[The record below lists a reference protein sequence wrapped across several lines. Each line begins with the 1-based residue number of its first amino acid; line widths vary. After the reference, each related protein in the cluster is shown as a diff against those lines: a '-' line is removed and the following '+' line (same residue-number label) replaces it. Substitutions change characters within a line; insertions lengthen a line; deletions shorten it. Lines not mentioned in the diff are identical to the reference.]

1 MSPVQPSSP
10 ASFNYS
16 SPQVGNNLFDIP
28 MFSRFDGVQIPL
40 EHESFH
46 SSYSSLHGWAGDA
59 FGKGDQ
65 PLSHTAPSYIPPS
78 AGAGGFMKDA
88 FGVAA
93 GVDWRSLVGASMA
106 QDLAF
111 APPNNTRDLEGGQFY
126 PENSQSFSC
135 LPGNTPFV
143 F

>member
-16 SPQVGNNLFDIP
+16 NPQVGNNPLEIS
-28 MFSRFDGVQIPL
+28 MFSRFDGDPY

-46 SSYSSLHGWAGDA
+46 SSYSSLNGWAGDA

-65 PLSHTAPSYIPPS
+65 PLSHVAPSYFLPS

-88 FGVAA
+88 FGVAT
-93 GVDWRSLVGASMA
+93 GVHWRGLVGASMV
-106 QDLAF
+106 QDLPF
-111 APPNNTRDLEGGQFY
+111 APPNNTRDLEGGQFCS
-126 PENSQSFSC
+126 ENPQSFGC
-135 LPGNTPFV
+135 LSGNTPYV